1 MKPVALSVV
10 RFPVVVRGLDFLFP
24 TTLLDGLVGYL
35 FDKVIVDIGLIRP
48 AITFPPVIDGLDFVG
63 ELGLREI
70 LAQVEL
76 FGVEFLAIGMVGCQF
91 EFIGAA
97 FKASLVVGI
106 AVSMP
111 FVLYQMAMFVAPG
124 LTPTERRYLYALLPI
139 SVLMFFAGAA
149 FGYRVLFPPMLNFLL
164 TFGSDVATP
173 MIRIGNYVNTMV
185 TLLFWMGV
193 VFEIPLVSFFL
204 SKIGVVTPEFLAKQR
219 RYAIVAAFVLGAII
233 TPTFDPLNQTF
244 VALPIIV
251 LYEAGIWLAKLAR
264 RGKKQPSSELGLADT
279 DGGAQK

>member
-1 MKPVALSVV
+1 MTENPLLIKEHLVELRKRVTWSALA
-10 RFPVVVRGLDFLFP
+10 
-24 TTLLDGLVGYL
+24 
-35 FDKVIVDIGLIRP
+35 VIVSTGVAFAFHQQILSFLMEPAQGFADIPNQKPIY
-48 AITFPPVIDGLDFVG
+48 T
-63 ELGLREI
+63 ELT
-70 LAQVEL
+70 
-76 FGVEFLAIGMVGCQF
+76 

-97 FKASLVVGI
+97 FKASLVAGI

-124 LTPTERRYLYALLPI
+124 LTPSEKRYLFALLPV
-139 SVLMFFAGAA
+139 SVLMFLAGAT
-149 FGYRVLFPPMLNFLL
+149 FGYLILFPPMLNFLL

-173 MIRIGNYVNTMV
+173 LIRIGNYVNTMV

-219 RYAIVAAFVLGAII
+219 RYALVAAFVLGAII

-244 VALPIIV
+244 VAVPIIV

-264 RGKKQPSSELGLADT
+264 IGKKKSSSELGLADT